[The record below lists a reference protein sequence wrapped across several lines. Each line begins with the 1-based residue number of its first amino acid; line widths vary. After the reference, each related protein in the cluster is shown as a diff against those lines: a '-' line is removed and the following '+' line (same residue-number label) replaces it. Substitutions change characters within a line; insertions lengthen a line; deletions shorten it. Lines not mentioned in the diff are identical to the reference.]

1 MLTGRV
7 NACEFRFFSSQP
19 EQKSGM
25 FIVRLIGYALL
36 LAGLVALGAEL
47 LSSLE
52 AGSWTPVPLGQ
63 RWVEFFGFSSLQSI
77 QVGLER
83 YVHPFLWNPILQNVF
98 EAPAWLPLVALGL
111 IIVLLARRRR
121 RRRMFGD

>member
-1 MLTGRV
+1 MI
-7 NACEFRFFSSQP
+7 
-19 EQKSGM
+19 
-25 FIVRLIGYALL
+25 IVRIIGYVLL

-52 AGSWTPVPLGQ
+52 AGKWTIIPLGQ
-63 RWVEFFGFSSLQSI
+63 RWVEFFGFTSLQSI

-83 YVHPFLWNPILQNVF
+83 YVHPFLWNPVLQSVF
-98 EAPAWLPLVALGL
+98 EAPAWLPLVLLGL
-111 IIVLLARRRR
+111 IFILVARRRR

>member
-1 MLTGRV
+1 
-7 NACEFRFFSSQP
+7 
-19 EQKSGM
+19 M
-25 FIVRLIGYALL
+25 FIIRIIGYLLL

-52 AGSWTPVPLGQ
+52 AGEWTPIALGQ

-83 YVHPFLWNPILQNVF
+83 YVHAFLWNPVLQSVF
-98 EAPAWLPLVALGL
+98 EAPAWLPLVILGL
-111 IIVLLARRRR
+111 LIILIARRRR
-121 RRRMFGD
+121 RHRMFGD